1 MFNTKN
7 MLMLVVLSAGLITVL
22 SGTAV
27 SQTQPVFADEDK
39 ECEDNG
45 NNNCNEETQKV
56 HQEINC
62 KVDGEIENGDK
73 SDENS
78 MSLSSTGTL
87 NCWNFAQNPDDG
99 DALVDFDP
107 FPPDPFALI
116 P

>member
-1 MFNTKN
+1 MFTTKN
-7 MLMLVVLSAGLITVL
+7 MLMLVVLSAGLITAL
-22 SGTAV
+22 TGTAV

-39 ECEDNG
+39 ECEDNRD
-45 NNNCNEETQKV
+45 NNCNEETQKV

-73 SDENS
+73 SDRNT

-87 NCWNFAQNPDDG
+87 NCLNFAQNPEG
-99 DALVDFDP
+99 EALVDFDE